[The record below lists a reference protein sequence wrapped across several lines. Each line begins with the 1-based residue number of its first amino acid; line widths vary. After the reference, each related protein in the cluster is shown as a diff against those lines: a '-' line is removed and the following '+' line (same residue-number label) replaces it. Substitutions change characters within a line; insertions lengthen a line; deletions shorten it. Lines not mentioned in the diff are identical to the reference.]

1 MPIDNEGNL
10 HYHIPEE
17 IENRIPEYFYIAMAG
32 ELCSIFGWQIFE
44 KYEDPYHP
52 EIEPFYDLGSS
63 TSGWCEAF
71 KATCKK
77 LGMDW
82 LLEYY
87 RTLEW
92 YDSDM
97 FDGIIENCIITN
109 FINIEN
115 EDDNPYYHY
124 LCNKN

>member
-1 MPIDNEGNL
+1 MPIDNKGNL

-44 KYEDPYHP
+44 KQEDSYIS
-52 EIEPFYDLGSS
+52 EIEPYYDLASS
-63 TSGWCEAF
+63 TGGWYEAF

-77 LGMDW
+77 LDMNW

-87 RTLEW
+87 RTLAW

-97 FDGIIENCIITN
+97 FDGVIENRIITN
-109 FINIEN
+109 FIEK
-115 EDDNPYYHY
+115 DDNANSYYRY
-124 LCNKN
+124 LCIKN